1 MTDAPQTTIPSAAE
15 PPRTLRAA
23 YRWGLALV
31 LFGGMAAGLN
41 LVSEVLTDPR
51 VLPIRQVG
59 IDGQLTNLDRRELEH
74 AVADVARGGFFTID
88 LKQVWSAAR
97 SLPWVGEVHVRRV
110 WPDGLR
116 IRVQE
121 RVAVARWGDDGLL
134 TAEGEVFRP
143 TASTIPQGLPRLAG
157 TDDLAPEV
165 LRVYRQIARELA
177 PLGLGLNELRRDP
190 RGGWW
195 LKLADGP
202 TVAIGGDR
210 LERSLRR
217 FVRLYP
223 ELKSH
228 GGAAPLLRVDL
239 RYPHGL
245 AVVREVP
252 PVEPEAPA
260 EKPAKPVKPARPHVG
275 KGHA

>member
-1 MTDAPQTTIPSAAE
+1 MTDTPQTRAASAAE
-15 PPRTLRAA
+15 PPGTLSAA

-41 LVSEVLTDPR
+41 LVSEALTDPR
-51 VLPIRQVG
+51 VLPIKHVR
-59 IDGQLTNLDRRELEH
+59 IDGQLTNLDRRELEQ

-88 LKQVWSAAR
+88 LKKVWAAAR
-97 SLPWVGEVHVRRV
+97 GLPWVGEVQVRRV

-143 TASTIPQGLPRLAG
+143 TVSTIPQGLPRLAG
-157 TDDLAPEV
+157 DNDLAPEV
-165 LRVYRQIARELA
+165 LRTYHAVAQQLA
-177 PLGLGLNELRRDP
+177 PLGLALTELRRDP
-190 RGGWW
+190 RGGWR
-195 LKLADGP
+195 LQLADGL
-202 TVAIGGDR
+202 TVAIGADR
-210 LERSLRR
+210 LERGLRR

-223 ELKSH
+223 ELKSR
-228 GGAAPLLRVDL
+228 GAGRLLRIDL

-245 AVVREVP
+245 AVVREAP
-252 PVEPEAPA
+252 PVEAEAAPE
-260 EKPAKPVKPARPHVG
+260 KPARPARPPSG

>member
-1 MTDAPQTTIPSAAE
+1 MMTDTPQTRTAGAAE
-15 PPRTLRAA
+15 PPGTLSAA

-51 VLPIRQVG
+51 VLPIRHVG
-59 IDGQLTNLDRRELEH
+59 IDGTLTNLDRRELEH

-88 LKQVWSAAR
+88 LTKVWSAAR
-97 SLPWVGEVHVRRV
+97 GLPWVGEVHVRRV

-116 IRVQE
+116 LRVQE
-121 RVAVARWGDDGLL
+121 RVAVARWGSDGLL
-134 TAEGEVFRP
+134 TADGEIFRP
-143 TASTIPQGLPRLAG
+143 TAATIPQGLPHLAG
-157 TDDLAPEV
+157 DDDLAPEV
-165 LRVYRQIARELA
+165 LRTYREISQQLA
-177 PLGLGLNELRRDP
+177 PLGLTLSELRRDP
-190 RGGWW
+190 RGGWR
-195 LKLADGP
+195 LQLADGP
-202 TVAIGGDR
+202 LVAIGPDR

-223 ELKSH
+223 ELRSR
-228 GGAAPLLRVDL
+228 GTGRLLRVDL

-245 AVVREVP
+245 AVVREPP
-252 PVEPEAPA
+252 PVETEPPA
-260 EKPAKPVKPARPHVG
+260 EKPLRPARPPAG

>member
-1 MTDAPQTTIPSAAE
+1 MTDTPQTTASSPAV
-15 PPRTLRAA
+15 PPGALSAA

-41 LVSEVLTDPR
+41 LVSGVLTDPR
-51 VLPIRQVG
+51 VLPIKRVG

-88 LKQVWSAAR
+88 LTKVWAAAR
-97 SLPWVGEVHVRRV
+97 GLPWVGEVHVRRV

-134 TAEGEVFRP
+134 TAAGEVFRP

-157 TDDLAPEV
+157 DNDLAPEV
-165 LRVYRQIARELA
+165 LQTYRDISQRLA
-177 PLGLGLNELRRDP
+177 PLGLTLSELVRDP
-190 RGGWW
+190 RGGWR
-195 LKLADGP
+195 LQLADGL
-202 TVAIGGDR
+202 TVAIGADR

-223 ELKSH
+223 ELKSR
-228 GGAAPLLRVDL
+228 GTGRLLRVDL

-245 AVVREVP
+245 AVVREPP
-252 PVEPEAPA
+252 PVESEAPA
-260 EKPAKPVKPARPHVG
+260 DKPVRPTRPQGG

>member
-1 MTDAPQTTIPSAAE
+1 MTDTPQTRAAPAVE
-15 PPRTLRAA
+15 PPGILRAA

-31 LFGGMAAGLN
+31 LFGGMAAGLQV
-41 LVSEVLTDPR
+41 VSEVLTDPR
-51 VLPIRQVG
+51 VLPIKQVHVE
-59 IDGQLTNLDRRELEH
+59 GQLTNLDRNELKQ

-88 LKQVWSAAR
+88 LQKVWAAAR
-97 SLPWVGEVHVRRV
+97 GLPWVGEVRVRRV

-143 TASTIPQGLPRLAG
+143 AVATIPQNLPRLAG
-157 TDDLAPEV
+157 ANDLAPEV
-165 LRVYRQIARELA
+165 LRVYREISQRLA
-177 PLGLGLNELRRDP
+177 PLGLSLSELRRDP
-190 RGGWW
+190 RGGWR
-195 LKLADGP
+195 LQLADGL
-202 TVAIGGDR
+202 TVAISGER
-210 LERSLRR
+210 TERSLRR

-223 ELKSH
+223 ELKSR
-228 GGAAPLLRVDL
+228 GAGRLLRVDL

-245 AVVREVP
+245 AVVREAP
-252 PVEPEAPA
+252 PAEPEVPA
-260 EKPAKPVKPARPHVG
+260 DNPVRPARPQGG